1 MKTNWN
7 GKKKVLI
14 FVENLTKNIEERDFF
29 DHPVRPIK
37 NEIGF
42 RQKRDQKFAT
52 KFESRTANEPVSL
65 LQILS
70 LSLSLFFFSLSVNF
84 WFSKFDPFFFSSSDS
99 EGSQKDWINFGE
111 FTFTG
116 IGGREMFVYIESQM
130 INKREGGVHS
140 DSTDLLRSKKVW
152 DSKWVS

>member
-1 MKTNWN
+1 VALNENKLKW
-7 GKKKVLI
+7 KKKVLI

-65 LQILS
+65 LQNLS
-70 LSLSLFFFSLSVNF
+70 LSLSLSQFFSLS
-84 WFSKFDPFFFSSSDS
+84 KFLI
-99 EGSQKDWINFGE
+99 Q
-111 FTFTG
+111 
-116 IGGREMFVYIESQM
+116 
-130 INKREGGVHS
+130 
-140 DSTDLLRSKKVW
+140 
-152 DSKWVS
+152 